1 LREEEKAI
9 TKRQNQRRILDKFID
24 RPVKFL
30 IKKNL
35 SPNFLSYIGFLF
47 SVSTAFFIY
56 IGALHFP
63 IWLAWIVPFLMFW
76 AGAFDVFD
84 GEVARRTGHH
94 SRAGAFLDSNL
105 DRLSDTII
113 ILSLTFGNYTPK
125 LIDYLSGY
133 IILFLIIMISYIRA
147 RAENEGVDMKGVG
160 FMERAERLII
170 MWLAFIAEFWIF
182 YLSTLYGFPFRWFFP
197 IFAFV
202 FIGLLSLT
210 ILQRFL
216 YSLKSLRKID
226 EKETI

>member
-1 LREEEKAI
+1 MREEEKAF
-9 TKRQNQRRILDKFID
+9 TKRQNQRRLLDKFID

-30 IKKNL
+30 IRKKI

-47 SVSTAFFIY
+47 SISTAVFIS
-56 IGALHFP
+56 IGALHFD

-84 GEVARRTGHH
+84 GEVARRSGHN

-105 DRLSDTII
+105 DRISDSAI
-113 ILSLTFGNYTPK
+113 ILSLIFGNY
-125 LIDYLSGY
+125 IDYLIGY
-133 IILFLIIMISYIRA
+133 ILLFLIIMISYIRA

-182 YLSTLYGFPFRWFFP
+182 YLSTLFYGFPFRWFFP
-197 IFAFV
+197 IFALV

-226 EKETI
+226 KKETK

>member
-1 LREEEKAI
+1 MREEEKAI
-9 TKRQNQRRILDKFID
+9 TKRENQRRILDKFID
-24 RPVKFL
+24 RPVNYL
-30 IKKNL
+30 IKKKL

-47 SVSTAFFIY
+47 SVSTAFFIS

-84 GEVARRTGHH
+84 GEVARRTGHN

-105 DRLSDTII
+105 DRVSDTLIV
-113 ILSLTFGNYTPK
+113 LSLVFGNY
-125 LIDYLSGY
+125 IDYLSGY
-133 IILFLIIMISYIRA
+133 ILLFLIIMISYIRA

-170 MWLAFIAEFWIF
+170 MWGAFITEFWIF
-182 YLSTLYGFPFRWFFP
+182 YLSNLIYGFPFKWFLQ
-197 IFAFV
+197 IFVIV
-202 FIGLLSLT
+202 FMGLLALT
-210 ILQRFL
+210 ILQRFF

-226 EKETI
+226 KRIKIF

>member
-1 LREEEKAI
+1 LREEGKAF
-9 TKRQNQRRILDKFID
+9 TKRQNQRRLLDKFID

-30 IKKNL
+30 IRKKI

-47 SVSTAFFIY
+47 SISTAVFIS
-56 IGALHFP
+56 IGALHFD

-84 GEVARRTGHH
+84 GEVARRTGHN

-105 DRLSDTII
+105 DRLSDIVI
-113 ILSLTFGNYTPK
+113 ILSLIFGNY
-125 LIDYLSGY
+125 IDYLIGY
-133 IILFLIIMISYIRA
+133 ILLFLIIMISYIRA

-182 YLSTLYGFPFRWFFP
+182 YLSTLFYGFHFRWFFP
-197 IFAFV
+197 IFALV

-226 EKETI
+226 KKETK